1 MPAKQPSSSNQSH
14 LAPIP
19 DGLQRQ
25 LEAFRKKLWRIKI
38 SEALLAGCAGLITSF
53 LFVFL
58 LDRFFETPTT
68 VRLIILLAGTSL
80 FVVFAPYWI
89 HRWVYRHRRENQLAR
104 LISLRFPKL
113 GDRLLGAVELQD
125 QKEGKE
131 TLSPQLRAAAM
142 NNVAAEASKLDLTA
156 ALPTPQHRKWLLTVI
171 SLLSISTILIF
182 TFPHAGMNSLKRWI
196 MPLSSTERFTFTRLD
211 LSAIGT
217 PERVPYGEA
226 FSLTIPLAKDTAR
239 KPKVARARYGK
250 GDWIEAPLANG
261 SYTFEF
267 MGQRAQDTVMIEA
280 LDAHHA
286 LPFEPVMRPE
296 TESIQAL
303 VKLPEYLQRADKN
316 VDLRSGYMNLV
327 EGSSISIETTATR
340 KLKSA
345 YAEIVVLS
353 QDADLLSPPTPEEG
367 QATEPAQEEK
377 TPQEIPLQLNGKTLT
392 SELIPIA
399 AEPMML
405 TINWQDIYNLS
416 AANPFQIRIEPL
428 QDQAPSSYLQGIER
442 QHIML
447 AEETIEFQVIAED
460 DYGLKACGISWDGA
474 FNKAMPGSPAKGEL
488 TIAQGSPTKTTIN
501 TPFSFSPANLSIE
514 PQKISLRSWTEDYK
528 PGRGRVYSEP
538 VTLFILSRL
547 EHAQVLKNQFDSAI
561 GELED
566 IARQEQNLNDE
577 NLRTERNMGKD
588 LQTETSRKKLKLQQD
603 SEATNKERMQELSKR
618 MDKLFKDAV
627 RNGEIEKESLKKM
640 SNALQAMKE
649 LAQQDLPQIEKKL
662 ENAQDRR
669 NTNQKSQEDLK
680 EAIEKQNQA
689 IEKMK
694 KALEDAKEANKM
706 FEAGTF
712 VNRLKRSARAQDSIA
727 HNIIDVIDQ
736 IIGSD
741 YDELDPVEQR
751 AVKKSHAK
759 QRQNAIDLHWI
770 QEDLASYYSRT
781 QKPEHKE
788 LYDTMRGSM
797 VDEELDELAKRI
809 MANFSFS
816 SITQSKRWADEI
828 RKWVKQLDGEKNS
841 GGGGGG
847 GGGGGSQEEQDFEF
861 MLKVMRMIQ
870 QEQDIRARTRS
881 LEDLRRSLQ
890 TQSPETKS

>member
-25 LEAFRKKLWRIKI
+25 LEAFRQKLWRIKI
-38 SEALLAGCAGLITSF
+38 SEALLAGCSGLIASF

-68 VRLIILLAGTSL
+68 IRLITLLAGTSL
-80 FVVFAPYWI
+80 FTVFAPYWI
-89 HRWVYRHRRENQLAR
+89 HRWVYSHRRENQLAR

-171 SLLSISTILIF
+171 TLLSISTMLML

-196 MPLSSTERFTFTRLD
+196 MPLSSAERFTFTRLD

-239 KPKVARARYGK
+239 KPSVARARYGK
-250 GDWIEAPLANG
+250 GDWVEAPLANG
-261 SYTFEF
+261 SYTFDF
-267 MGQRAQDTVMIEA
+267 MGQRAQDIVMIEA
-280 LDAHHA
+280 YDAHHA

-296 TESIQAL
+296 AESIQAV

-327 EGSSISIETTATR
+327 EGSSISIETTTTR

-345 YAEIVVLS
+345 HAEIVVLT
-353 QDADLLSPPTPEEG
+353 QDAGLNPPPTPEEG
-367 QATEPAQEEK
+367 QATEPVQK
-377 TPQEIPLQLNGKTLT
+377 KTTPQEIPLQLNGKTLT

-428 QDQAPSSYLQGIER
+428 QDQAPSSYLQGIDR

-474 FNKAMPGSPAKGEL
+474 FNKAIPGSPAKGEL
-488 TIAQGSPTKTTIN
+488 TITQGNPTQTNLN

-547 EHAQVLKNQFDSAI
+547 EHAQALKNQFDSAI

-588 LQTETSRKKLKLQQD
+588 LQTEKSRKKLRLQQD

-618 MDKLFKDAV
+618 MEKLFKDAV

-649 LAQQDLPQIEKKL
+649 LAEQDLPQIEKKL

-669 NTNQKSQEDLK
+669 NTNKKSQEDLK

-736 IIGSD
+736 VIGSD

-788 LYDTMRGSM
+788 LYDTMRESM

-816 SITQSKRWADEI
+816 SITQSKHWADEI

-841 GGGGGG
+841 GGGG

-870 QEQDIRARTRS
+870 QEQDIRARTRA

-890 TQSPETKS
+890 TRTPETKS